1 MSDLTIV
8 QYDSILTFHGQEL
21 QHGTSLKLAHL
32 TQADAAG
39 NRDMAVLADLT
50 HKDSRS
56 MRITTAIAMFY
67 LPVNL
72 VVVRIRAFLKFLY
85 LIDSLRTRDCKIC
98 HSVQSLLYRP
108 ANYRATNIS
117 HSSAAH
123 LSSMERQLMRQK
135 TILRGCKCAA
145 RYGSQPWRLLCLPS
159 ALRAGLGGGTGKTR
173 RSQVIRYLTRL
184 QTPDQ
189 IFQILEGVSGCILMD

>member
-1 MSDLTIV
+1 MNTFRIITEHESAVAQEQSLCPVVHHEFQREVRNLSREVDNYIETSHKFLRMTDDLKSMVRPSYAAISSSCSMSNPNIV

-72 VVVRIRAFLKFLY
+72 VVVRIRVFLKFL
-85 LIDSLRTRDCKIC
+85 
-98 HSVQSLLYRP
+98 LL
-108 ANYRATNIS
+108 
-117 HSSAAH
+117 H
-123 LSSMERQLMRQK
+123 
-135 TILRGCKCAA
+135 
-145 RYGSQPWRLLCLPS
+145 
-159 ALRAGLGGGTGKTR
+159 
-173 RSQVIRYLTRL
+173 
-184 QTPDQ
+184 
-189 IFQILEGVSGCILMD
+189 